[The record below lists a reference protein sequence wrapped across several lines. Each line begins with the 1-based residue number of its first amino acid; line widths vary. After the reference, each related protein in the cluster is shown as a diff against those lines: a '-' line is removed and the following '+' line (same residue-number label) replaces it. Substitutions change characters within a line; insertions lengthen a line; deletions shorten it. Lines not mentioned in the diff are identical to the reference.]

1 MKSGVLWS
9 SNWFLGIR
17 LIISNN
23 INYGLRWNLGYSIMI
38 YAQGRVGS
46 EDILVSLTWRYLG
59 EQQKVDDLKFVSI
72 TILCGALL
80 DLHFLGGAFWVV
92 RLPSKVFARTAALG
106 KIMMVDNL
114 WNDISLLLIG
124 VARARTVWNH
134 LSTCYSIVKWLL
146 ISSIL
151 CVFFW
156 IFCVIL

>member
-92 RLPSKVFARTAALG
+92 SMVLKTELGIERFFFNFQFNPGFCHVFDRLLTSFGGFNRTGLAPG
-106 KIMMVDNL
+106 
-114 WNDISLLLIG
+114 S
-124 VARARTVWNH
+124 
-134 LSTCYSIVKWLL
+134 WLNR
-146 ISSIL
+146 SDWPVRSG
-151 CVFFW
+151 F
-156 IFCVIL
+156 

>member
-1 MKSGVLWS
+1 MDCGGIWGILLWFMPKAG
-9 SNWFLGIR
+9 WEL
-17 LIISNN
+17 
-23 INYGLRWNLGYSIMI
+23 
-38 YAQGRVGS
+38 GS

-59 EQQKVDDLKFVSI
+59 ERQKVDDLKFVSI

-124 VARARTVWNH
+124 VACERIVWNH

-151 CVFFW
+151 CVCFLGYFVW
-156 IFCVIL
+156 FSKL

>member
-23 INYGLRWNLGYSIMI
+23 INYGLQWNLGYSIMI

-46 EDILVSLTWRYLG
+46 EDILVSLTWRHLG

-80 DLHFLGGAFWVV
+80 DLHFLCGAFWVV
-92 RLPSKVFARTAALG
+92 SMVLKIELGIEQFFFFKFPVQPQFLPCFWLVLG
-106 KIMMVDNL
+106 V
-114 WNDISLLLIG
+114 LIG
-124 VARARTVWNH
+124 LDWLPIQPVGPAGPVWF
-134 LSTCYSIVKWLL
+134 LKLWL
-146 ISSIL
+146 
-151 CVFFW
+151 
-156 IFCVIL
+156 

>member
-92 RLPSKVFARTAALG
+92 SMVLKTELGIELFFFLNFRFNPCFCHVFDRLLTSFGGFNR
-106 KIMMVDNL
+106 
-114 WNDISLLLIG
+114 IG
-124 VARARTVWNH
+124 LAPCSRLNRSDLPVR
-134 LSTCYSIVKWLL
+134 
-146 ISSIL
+146 
-151 CVFFW
+151 FGF
-156 IFCVIL
+156 